1 MARVAKK
8 KEEAVSLETVLWNC
22 RVALRGVG
30 STDKNRDAVIG
41 LCFLKFAGDK
51 FEKRRAEL
59 IAQYGDIPAF
69 LEKASF
75 YNAVNVFYLKET
87 ARWAYIVKNAGAN
100 DIAVIL
106 DQAMADIEESNPAL
120 KGALSLNL
128 YATLGAPKEKIKQ
141 LIDEVNKI
149 DESRFHEE
157 DLIGRVY
164 EYFLQVY
171 AASGTKEDG
180 EFYTPACVVQL
191 IAEMIEQSPYS
202 DELRKEEATLLLAG
216 IMLDTKNFTHST
228 GAQTFSAVHY
238 LYEKGAHTNV
248 TRLFFYET
256 LDEMITASDFG
267 SRTRIYRGRVAI
279 TWLNTDNTRAEKINE
294 RVAAAKAADRLLTV
308 RGIDASFAL
317 VSIGNSVSISA
328 RSGDAINVQIIMEK
342 LGGGGHFDMAGAQ
355 IKDTSLTYACELL
368 KGAIDD
374 YLDNEEAERK

>member
-1 MARVAKK
+1 VFDFAP
-8 KEEAVSLETVLWNC
+8 VL
-22 RVALRGVG
+22 
-30 STDKNRDAVIG
+30 SYIHPT
-41 LCFLKFAGDK
+41 
-51 FEKRRAEL
+51 
-59 IAQYGDIPAF
+59 
-69 LEKASF
+69 AS
-75 YNAVNVFYLKET
+75 
-87 ARWAYIVKNAGAN
+87 
-100 DIAVIL
+100 
-106 DQAMADIEESNPAL
+106 S
-120 KGALSLNL
+120 
-128 YATLGAPKEKIKQ
+128 
-141 LIDEVNKI
+141 
-149 DESRFHEE
+149 
-157 DLIGRVY
+157 
-164 EYFLQVY
+164 
-171 AASGTKEDG
+171 ASE
-180 EFYTPACVVQL
+180 L
-191 IAEMIEQSPYS
+191 IAEMIEQSPYA

-279 TWLNTDNTRAEKINE
+279 TWLNTDTSRAEKINE

-317 VSIGNSVSISA
+317 VSIGDSVSISA

-355 IKDTSLTYACELL
+355 IKDTTLAYACELL

-374 YLDNEEAERK
+374 YLDHEEAERK